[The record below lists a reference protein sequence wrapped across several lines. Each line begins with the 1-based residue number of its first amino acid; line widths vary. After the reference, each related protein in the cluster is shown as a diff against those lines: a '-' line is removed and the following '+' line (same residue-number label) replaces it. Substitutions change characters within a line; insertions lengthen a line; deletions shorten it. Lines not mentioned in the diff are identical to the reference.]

1 MSERITR
8 VEDKIG
14 AVDEKLEKI
23 VERLSSIDTTLAVN
37 TEQLKVHIRRTELL
51 EEAVEPVKKH
61 VAMVENS
68 FKLIGIICS
77 LAAFL
82 LGVAKLI
89 F

>member
-1 MSERITR
+1 VAK
-8 VEDKIG
+8 VEEKLQ

-23 VERLSSIDTTLAVN
+23 SEKLSSIDVTLAVN

-68 FKLIGIICS
+68 LKLIGLLCS
-77 LAAFL
+77 GAAFI
-82 LGVAKLI
+82 LGVAKLL